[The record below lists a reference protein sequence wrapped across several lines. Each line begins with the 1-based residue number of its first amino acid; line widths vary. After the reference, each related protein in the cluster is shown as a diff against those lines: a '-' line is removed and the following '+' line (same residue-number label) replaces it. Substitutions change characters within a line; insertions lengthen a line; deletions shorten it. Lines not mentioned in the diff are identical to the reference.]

1 MYQFFLKGRDP
12 ISSLTHFIGACLS
25 LLATIIL
32 VFQSVTLQETSLL
45 MIVSVSVFGL
55 SLIALYSASSY
66 YHFLKGTPEQ
76 ELFFRKVDHAMIYV
90 LIAGSYTPI
99 CLNFMEKKEGI
110 IFVTAIWIVAFI
122 GIIIKIFWMDAP
134 RWLSTSIYL
143 LMGWAIVFDI
153 NAFNSIPKDCLRLLI
168 MEGVSYSIGAIIY
181 IIKKPNIS
189 PEFGFHEIFH
199 IFIMIGSLFHF
210 LAVLFYVL

>member
-45 MIVSVSVFGL
+45 MIVSVSVFGF

-99 CLNFMEKKEGI
+99 CLNFMEKRRHNI
-110 IFVTAIWIVAFI
+110 CYSN
-122 GIIIKIFWMDAP
+122 MD
-134 RWLSTSIYL
+134 SCIY
-143 LMGWAIVFDI
+143 WY
-153 NAFNSIPKDCLRLLI
+153 NNK
-168 MEGVSYSIGAIIY
+168 
-181 IIKKPNIS
+181 NILD
-189 PEFGFHEIFH
+189 GCT
-199 IFIMIGSLFHF
+199 
-210 LAVLFYVL
+210 

>member
-45 MIVSVSVFGL
+45 MIVSVSVFGF

-99 CLNFMEKKEGI
+99 CLNFMEKKK
-110 IFVTAIWIVAFI
+110 A
-122 GIIIKIFWMDAP
+122 
-134 RWLSTSIYL
+134 
-143 LMGWAIVFDI
+143 
-153 NAFNSIPKDCLRLLI
+153 
-168 MEGVSYSIGAIIY
+168 
-181 IIKKPNIS
+181 
-189 PEFGFHEIFH
+189 
-199 IFIMIGSLFHF
+199 
-210 LAVLFYVL
+210 